1 MCVYV
6 SIPVAWR
13 EWSEDTSHEM
23 PGPGATWGVSAS
35 RGTTCSVRTLPRG
48 DAADREA
55 VELLGGGALEDERHL
70 VGAVFC
76 V

>member
-1 MCVYV
+1 MSCMWLYT
-6 SIPVAWR
+6 SSMER
-13 EWSEDTSHEM
+13 REDTSHEM

>member
-1 MCVYV
+1 MEFGE
-6 SIPVAWR
+6 AR
-13 EWSEDTSHEM
+13 ADTSHEM
-23 PGPGATWGVSAS
+23 PGPGAASGAS
-35 RGTTCSVRTLPRG
+35 RRAAAPLFSVLTLPHG

>member
-1 MCVYV
+1 MRCQ
-6 SIPVAWR
+6 
-13 EWSEDTSHEM
+13 
-23 PGPGATWGVSAS
+23 PGSRLWGVSAS

>member
-1 MCVYV
+1 MRCQ
-6 SIPVAWR
+6 
-13 EWSEDTSHEM
+13 
-23 PGPGATWGVSAS
+23 PGSRLWGVSAS

-55 VELLGGGALEDERHL
+55 VELLGGGALKDQRHL